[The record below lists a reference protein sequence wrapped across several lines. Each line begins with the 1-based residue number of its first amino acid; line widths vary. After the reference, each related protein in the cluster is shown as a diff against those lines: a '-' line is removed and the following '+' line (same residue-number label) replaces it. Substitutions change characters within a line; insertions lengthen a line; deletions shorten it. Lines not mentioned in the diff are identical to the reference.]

1 GFGNGIGSGTM
12 MTLGADLAPR
22 GATGEFLG
30 LWRLIGDVGMAAG
43 PLAVGAVAAAFGL
56 ADGAYALAAIGFLA
70 ALTMAGLVRET
81 RTAPLG

>member
-1 GFGNGIGSGTM
+1 

-30 LWRLIGDVGMAAG
+30 LWRLIGDIGAAAG

-56 ADGAYALAAIGFLA
+56 VDGAYVLAIIGLIA

-81 RTAPLG
+81 RTMPISDAP